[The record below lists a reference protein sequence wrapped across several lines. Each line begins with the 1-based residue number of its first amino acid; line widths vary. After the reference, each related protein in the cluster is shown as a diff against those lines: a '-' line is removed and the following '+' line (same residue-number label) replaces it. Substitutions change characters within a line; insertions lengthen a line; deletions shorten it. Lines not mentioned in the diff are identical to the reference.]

1 MIYGKL
7 GVLVIIGT
15 LLLSACTEEKNEQK
29 IEDKLS
35 VKEEVIDDPPSVE
48 LTLFE
53 LSPKEKE
60 VYNNFQ
66 KDFNLKHLSGLDP
79 VSVAKLYVQ
88 AGFDKNYD
96 VKYALYT
103 DREEYVLWSKEEDE
117 SIPESDRGSKEQYI
131 KQFRNI
137 DKGTFI
143 QTSDDGGYIEYDT
156 GEGTMGFK
164 MIKNADGTWQVS
176 FLPIQ

>member
-1 MIYGKL
+1 MVYGKL

-15 LLLSACTEEKNEQK
+15 LLLSACSEEKNEQK

-35 VKEEVIDDPPSVE
+35 VKGEVIDDSPSE

-53 LSPKEKE
+53 LSSKEKE

-66 KDFNLKHLSGLDP
+66 KDFNLEHLSGLDP

-103 DREEYVLWSKEEDE
+103 DRKEYVLWSKEG
-117 SIPESDRGSKEQYI
+117 R
-131 KQFRNI
+131 
-137 DKGTFI
+137 
-143 QTSDDGGYIEYDT
+143 
-156 GEGTMGFK
+156 
-164 MIKNADGTWQVS
+164 
-176 FLPIQ
+176 